1 MVALAKHYPN
11 AFIDMCWAWIIN
23 PMAGVRFVKEFLMAA
38 PGNKLLTFGGD
49 YLYPWTVPGLTPWIA
64 CEGLAQALSEL
75 VDDEWIDGRRVPELV
90 ERLMRGQCPPPCLT
104 MRAHFRTG
112 ESPRQQVFESAHASG
127 ALN

>member
-49 YLYPWTVPGLTPWIA
+49 YLYAEMVPGPTPSIA
-64 CEGLAQALSEL
+64 RKGLAQALSEL

-90 ERLMRGQCPPPCLT
+90 ERLMRGN
-104 MRAHFRTG
+104 
-112 ESPRQQVFESAHASG
+112 AHALFDHARTLSHWG
-127 ALN
+127 VASATGVRIELMRQGL